1 MATNYVINKTNG
13 SILTTVQAGTADNT
27 TDLTLIGKGYLGFG
41 EAVNENFVKLLE
53 NFANSTAPDKPLSGQ
68 IWYDSANSLVKYYDG
83 SNFKQTAAFYF
94 EPAEPDSPVEGEFWF
109 NTVTNKFFVYYN
121 DQWKAIGE
129 DTVTLTRT
137 GFVSDVVTDTAG
149 VDHRVGYIIVNDKR
163 VAYLSSDDTFTP
175 QTAISNFAQIKKG
188 VTLTTEG
195 LSYFHG
201 SSTSSLTLYDSDTS
215 TNLSAGQFLRSDV
228 TTTATGPLRV
238 TSSVRIGNASNFRL
252 ESDGSANGFIY
263 NAQNNKNIVLKVTK
277 NNIETDVIVVNGLSG
292 KVGILKENPAYE
304 LDVQGSGFFNGNLTV
319 AGTLVGTTAA
329 AGTNS
334 TRVATTAFV
343 QGEKV
348 SPVFSGTPR
357 APTAA
362 IGTNTTQI
370 ATTAFVQGEKAS
382 PVFTGVPTAPTA
394 SEGTSTTQIATTA
407 FVLTATNKWGG
418 SVKYV
423 STSAPTSDQGS
434 NGDFWFQR
442 EA

>member
-1 MATNYVINKTNG
+1 MSTNYVINKTDG
-13 SILTTVQAGTADNT
+13 SILTTVVAGTADNT
-27 TDLTLIGKGYLGFG
+27 TDITLIGKGYLGFG

-53 NFANSTAPDKPLSGQ
+53 NFANSTAPDKPISGQ
-68 IWYDSANSLVKYYDG
+68 LWYDSASGLIKFYDG

-94 EPAEPDSPVEGEFWF
+94 EPSEPDNPVEGEFWF

-121 DQWKAIGE
+121 DQWRAIGE

-163 VAYLSSDDTFTP
+163 VAYVSSDDAFTP
-175 QTAISNFAQIKKG
+175 QTAIPNFAQIKKG
-188 VTLTTEG
+188 ITLSTES
-195 LSYFHG
+195 LTYFNG
-201 SSTSSLTLYDSDTS
+201 SSTQALALYDADTLA
-215 TNLSAGQFLRSDV
+215 TLSASQFVRSDV
-228 TTTATGPLRV
+228 STTATGPLRV
-238 TSSVRIGNASNFRL
+238 TTQVRIGASNNLRL
-252 ESDGSANGFIY
+252 ETDASSNAVIY
-263 NAQNNKNIVLKVTK
+263 NTQNNKDIILKVSK
-277 NNIETDVIVVNGLSG
+277 NNIETSVLTVNGLSG
-292 KVGILKENPAYE
+292 KIGILKDNPSYE
-304 LDVQGSGFFNGNLTV
+304 LDVQGSGFFNGNLSV
-319 AGTLVGTTAA
+319 AGTLVGTTAP

-334 TRVATTAFV
+334 TRIATTAFV

-370 ATTAFVQGEKAS
+370 ATTAFVQGEKSS
-382 PVFTGVPTAPTA
+382 PAFTGIPTAPTA
-394 SEGTSTTQIATTA
+394 SEGTSTTQIATTS
-407 FVLTATNKWGG
+407 FVQTATNKWGG
-418 SVKYV
+418 SIKYV
-423 STSAPTSDQGS
+423 STSAPTTDVGE